1 MPSLWLSGGFG
12 RLCSAFLHSAFCL
25 LHFPERGFGWLL
37 PYAWLILQGPA
48 KGGGAPG
55 SIKVIPG
62 ACPAR
67 VRRDSHESPGHPV
80 SVWLGQLRI
89 RRCVLIQD
97 TFPPHVSLR

>member
-1 MPSLWLSGGFG
+1 MALRWLWEALLGLSA
-12 RLCSAFLHSAFCL
+12 LCI

-67 VRRDSHESPGHPV
+67 VRRDSHESPGH
-80 SVWLGQLRI
+80 RI
-89 RRCVLIQD
+89 GLAWATENSAVCPNTRH
-97 TFPPHVSLR
+97 FPPAQPERPSSTPPS